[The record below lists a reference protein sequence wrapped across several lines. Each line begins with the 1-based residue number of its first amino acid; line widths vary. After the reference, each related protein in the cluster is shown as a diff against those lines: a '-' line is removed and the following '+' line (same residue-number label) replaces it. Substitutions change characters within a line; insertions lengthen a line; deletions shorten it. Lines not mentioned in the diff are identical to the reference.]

1 MSKPA
6 NESNNI
12 FLLDKIFGIRAF
24 GLIFYGI
31 LPSILFLIGI
41 LEVKVYN
48 INESAQFLIIIL
60 IFLIIILIFIFS
72 LIRNRLKGFYLTTDY
87 LNRRS
92 FMITAIT
99 LSISTAIFGLSG
111 VLQGKYVFVIS
122 HNWNGDMD
130 LLKSEPNFEPILLAV
145 ASLLVASTV
154 FLTIVTKEVD
164 LPALPPSKFVK
175 LIADIQSDM
184 KLLQN
189 NPIWGEYVSIE
200 YDKLIY
206 LTSKIEDSLSQ
217 AINIKICFNLQKSL
231 NPVHND
237 IVNLIKALNAISEH
251 SINTSKEYTWG
262 IYFKNQKSLSS
273 DQEIRRERISEIIN
287 SIERLKELKLG
298 E

>member
-6 NESNNI
+6 DESNNI

-24 GLIFYGI
+24 GLIFYGV

-48 INESAQFLIIIL
+48 INESAHFLIIIL

-87 LNRRS
+87 LNHRS

-111 VLQGKYVFVIS
+111 VLQGKYVFVIP
-122 HNWNGDMD
+122 HNWNDGMD

-164 LPALPPSKFVK
+164 LPALPPSKFIK
-175 LIADIQSDM
+175 LISDIQSDM

-189 NPIWGEYVSIE
+189 NPIWGECISIK

-217 AINIKICFNLQKSL
+217 AINIKICFNFQKSL

-237 IVNLIKALNAISEH
+237 IVNLIKQAALNLIS
-251 SINTSKEYTWG
+251 SWS
-262 IYFKNQKSLSS
+262 
-273 DQEIRRERISEIIN
+273 
-287 SIERLKELKLG
+287 
-298 E
+298 